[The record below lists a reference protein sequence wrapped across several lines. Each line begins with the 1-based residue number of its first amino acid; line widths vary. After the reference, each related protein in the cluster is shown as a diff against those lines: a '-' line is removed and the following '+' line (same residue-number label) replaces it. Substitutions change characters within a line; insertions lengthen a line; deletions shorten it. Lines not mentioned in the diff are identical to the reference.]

1 MRFIKWIGVLCALCF
16 TISVAAEESRFLDNT
31 RQLTYSGKR
40 AGEGYFSE
48 DGTAIIF
55 QSEREPDN
63 PFYQI
68 YLMNLKSGDTHR
80 VSTGVG
86 KTTCAFF
93 RPGTDEVLY
102 ASTHHDIFAS
112 AKQEEELEF
121 RASGKERRYSWDYDE
136 AMDIFSAKRDGGN
149 LKQLT
154 DAPGYDAEASYS
166 PDGTRIVFC
175 SLRDAYP
182 KSGLSPQELKQL
194 EVDPAYFGEIYIM
207 NADGSN
213 QQRLTD
219 KPGYDGGPFFTPDGQ
234 HIVWR
239 HFTPDGSKSDI
250 YTMRTDG
257 SRVRRLTDFD
267 SMSWAPYFH
276 PSGAYVIFASN
287 KLGFSN
293 FELFLVDAAGR
304 HEPIRVTHTDGF
316 DGLPVFSPD
325 GNTLCWTSNR
335 NSQDVSQLY
344 LAAWNHQAALTALA
358 AAPESAHTSVPDDE
372 LAPANRTQTNLRN
385 HIEFLADDALE
396 GRMTGSDGAKQAAD
410 YIAEQFKQL
419 GLIPVGESSGSEA
432 WRGTGP
438 RPTVKGKQPS
448 DVARGPVPRDLSVL
462 EEPAESDVA
471 RRGTGPRPTVKGKQ
485 PSDVA
490 RGPVPRDL
498 SVLEEPAES
507 DVARRGTGPRP
518 TVKGK
523 RPSDVAR
530 GPVPRDLSVLEEP
543 SASDV
548 ARRGTGPRPT
558 VLGESSD
565 ASGEPS
571 VYFQEFQFTAG
582 RKLIPNENRFWL
594 TRPTEAG
601 QDAGQSAHAGH
612 TQKADETLEF
622 GVETDFMPLSFSRNG
637 VVEGEVVFVGY
648 GLTVPGE
655 MGVGYD
661 AYAGI
666 DVTDK
671 IVVALRYVPEE
682 VEPERRQELNRY
694 AGLRYKAM
702 QARERGAKAF
712 LVVAGPNS
720 PNAGKLIPLD
730 FDNSLAHSGIIAAS
744 ISDTVAN
751 ALFATAGKQL
761 KEVQAGLDVENPH
774 FIGQFPLP
782 DVTIK
787 ITVSVE
793 KVKKT
798 GRNVIA
804 LLPPVGSV
812 SEPALSQLPVGETS
826 GLDAAGSHRD
836 TEYIVIG
843 AHYDGL
849 GYGEIGS
856 LARKGEEGQIHNGAD
871 DNASGTAVVLELAA
885 RLSKTRETRAR
896 GILFA
901 LWSGE
906 EIGIIGSSYFAEN
919 PVVPLDRI
927 AAYLNFDMVGRL
939 KENTLILQGVGS
951 SSAWPALIERQNVP
965 IGFNL
970 TLQADPYLPT
980 DVTAFYPKKVP
991 VLNFFTGA
999 HEDYHRPTDDVE
1011 HLNYEGM
1018 ERVVALVNGMILDI
1032 ASAAER
1038 PEYVEVERSQSGGG
1052 SRDTLRAYLGTI
1064 PDYSTDTAGVKL
1076 SGVRA
1081 GGPADKA
1088 GLKSG
1093 DVIIKFGGQQIANI
1107 YDYTYALDAVKI
1119 GEPVEVV
1126 VLRDGAQVT
1135 LTVIPEARN

>member
-1 MRFIKWIGVLCALCF
+1 MHFIKWLGVCCALCF
-16 TISVAAEESRFLDNT
+16 AISVTGSGETVLEEAQFLSNI

-48 DGTAIIF
+48 DGTALIF

-68 YLMNLKSGDTHR
+68 YLMSLQTGDTHR
-80 VSTGVG
+80 VSPGVG

-102 ASTHHDIFAS
+102 ASTHHDRFAT

-121 RASGKERRYSWDYDE
+121 RESGKERRYSWDYDE
-136 AMDIFSAKRDGGN
+136 AMDIFTATRDGSN
-149 LKQLT
+149 LTQLT
-154 DAPGYDAEASYS
+154 EAPGYDAEASYS

-182 KSGLSPQELKQL
+182 KSELSPRELKQL
-194 EVDPAYFGEIYIM
+194 ELDPAYFGEIYIM
-207 NADGSN
+207 NADGSD

-219 KPGYDGGPFFTPDGQ
+219 RPGYDGGPFFTPDGQ

-239 HFTPDGSKSDI
+239 HFTPDGSKADI
-250 YTMRTDG
+250 YTMRVDG
-257 SRVRRLTDFD
+257 SGVKRLTDFD

-276 PSGAYVIFASN
+276 PSGAYVVFASN
-287 KLGFSN
+287 KFGFSN
-293 FELFLVDAAGR
+293 FELFIVDAAGR

-325 GNTLCWTSNR
+325 GDTLCWTSNR

-344 LAAWNHQAALTALA
+344 LAVWNHQAALAAIA
-358 AAPESAHTSVPDDE
+358 AAPESRHAVEPHQ
-372 LAPANRTQTNLRN
+372 ANSTARAGSLKRGPEKSIQT

-396 GRMTGSDGAKQAAD
+396 GRMTGSEGAKQAAD
-410 YIAEQFKQL
+410 YIAEQFAQL
-419 GLIPVGESSGSEA
+419 NLKPVSLARDRPSPYEMRDVGEAGGA
-432 WRGTGP
+432 AG
-438 RPTVKGKQPS
+438 
-448 DVARGPVPRDLSVL
+448 DVARGPVPRDAS
-462 EEPAESDVA
+462 PSDD
-471 RRGTGPRPTVKGKQ
+471 
-485 PSDVA
+485 DVA
-490 RGPVPRDL
+490 RGPVPRD
-498 SVLEEPAES
+498 
-507 DVARRGTGPRP
+507 
-518 TVKGK
+518 
-523 RPSDVAR
+523 
-530 GPVPRDLSVLEEP
+530 
-543 SASDV
+543 AS
-548 ARRGTGPRPT
+548 P
-558 VLGESSD
+558 
-565 ASGEPS
+565 
-571 VYFQEFQFTAG
+571 YFQTFEFTAG
-582 RKLIPNENRFWL
+582 RKLVPNENRFWL
-594 TRPTEAG
+594 MRQMSEASL
-601 QDAGQSAHAGH
+601 QSAPAGH
-612 TQKADETLEF
+612 GQKGEERLEF

-637 VVEGEVVFVGY
+637 VVEGEVVFIGY

-655 MGVGYD
+655 MGEGYD
-661 AYAGI
+661 SYAGI
-666 DVTDK
+666 DVKDK
-671 IVVALRYVPEE
+671 IAVALRYVPEE
-682 VEPERRQELNRY
+682 VEPERRQQLNRY

-720 PNAGKLIPLD
+720 PNASKLIPLD
-730 FDNSLAHSGIIAAS
+730 FDNSLADSGIIAAS

-751 ALFATAGKQL
+751 ALFAPSGKRL
-761 KEVQAGLDVENPH
+761 KEVQSGLDVENPH
-774 FIGQFPLP
+774 FVGQFPLP

-787 ITVSVE
+787 IAVSVE

-798 GRNVIA
+798 DRNVIA
-804 LLPPVGSV
+804 LLPPVGS
-812 SEPALSQLPVGETS
+812 
-826 GLDAAGSHRD
+826 GLDA
-836 TEYIVIG
+836 EYIVVG

-849 GYGEIGS
+849 GYGATGS

-871 DNASGTAVVLELAA
+871 DNASGTAVVLGLAA
-885 RLSKTRETRAR
+885 KLSKMREAEPDKFHR

-906 EIGIIGSSYFAEN
+906 EIGLIGSSYFVEN
-919 PVVPLDRI
+919 PVIPLEKI

-939 KENTLILQGVGS
+939 QDNKLILQGVGS
-951 SSAWPALIERQNVP
+951 SSVWPALIEKQNVP
-965 IGFNL
+965 IGFNV
-970 TLQADPYLPT
+970 TLQSDPYLPT

-1011 HLNYEGM
+1011 TLNYEGL
-1018 ERVVALVNGMILDI
+1018 ERLTQLVHGLLLDLT
-1032 ASAAER
+1032 AAAER
-1038 PEYVEVERSQSGGG
+1038 PEYVEVARSQSGGG

-1064 PDYSTDTAGVKL
+1064 PDYSTDIAGVKL
-1076 SGVRA
+1076 AGVRA

-1088 GLKSG
+1088 GLKGG
-1093 DVIIKFGGQQIANI
+1093 DVLVEFGGQQIANI

-1126 VLRDGAQVT
+1126 VLRDGNRVT
-1135 LTVIPEARN
+1135 LTVIPESRN